1 MLSRIEVW
9 FRWARRSLSR
19 SHWLAKLLQ
28 LPVSTGSGVRPGL
41 LMLQVDGLSQPELQ
55 RALERGEM
63 PFLRRL
69 LKKEHY
75 TLHAHY
81 SGLPATTPAVQA
93 ELFYGIKTAVPAFS
107 FCDHCSGNSVK
118 MLQPDTAAQVE
129 DALTKKSAAALLKDG
144 SAYSNI
150 YTGGAT
156 ESHFCAS
163 ALGWGPALRSANPLV
178 LMVLIIT
185 NLYSVLRI
193 IGLFFLE
200 LGLALA
206 DFFRGLIKGH
216 DFFSELKFVPT
227 RVAISIVLRELCVIG
242 GKIDLSR
249 GMPVVH
255 INFLGY
261 DEQSHRR
268 GPSSLFAHWTLKG
281 IDDSI
286 ARLWR
291 AANRSKWRKYEV
303 WIYSDHGQAKVRP
316 YHQLRG
322 YSLEQAVDQSFARL
336 HPQPV
341 RPSVRKADSI
351 QTQRVRLL
359 GGNKVQRLLAVHGSH
374 TNVARPKATES
385 ATENVAEATIQ
396 VTALGPVGHIY
407 FPVPLTEQDSRFVAT
422 ALTKEHKVPLVLQLE
437 APDRL
442 RATTDDGDFYLPQD
456 SARLFGAEHPFLD
469 SLSDD
474 LLRLCQHAD
483 AGDLVVMG
491 WRKGVTAQSFADE
504 NGAHA
509 GATPEETNGFALL
522 PADTSLVSGNNS
534 YLRPCDL
541 YHAAL
546 HYLGRSQQP
555 QAPSRSVRP
564 AEQTGT
570 LRVMTYNV
578 HSCIGL
584 DGKVDVERVARV
596 IAQANPDVVALQE
609 LDVGRDR
616 SLGLDQAQ
624 LIARYLEME
633 FHFHP
638 AMHMEEERYGD
649 AILTHLPLRLIKAG
663 PLPGLA
669 DKPKLEPRGA
679 IWAAVQFNGQEV
691 QIINTHLGL
700 QPRERLAQIDC
711 LLGND
716 WLGHPDCRG
725 PVVLCGDLNAQ
736 PNSQVCRRISTQLK
750 DSQTLLAQH
759 RPAGTFPSRFAA
771 LRIDHIFISKT
782 LAVTAIDIPG
792 SQLARVASDHLP
804 LLVQLQIPRG
814 AGAAVV

>member
-9 FRWARRSLSR
+9 LRWLRRSLSR
-19 SHWLAKLLQ
+19 SHWLARLLQ
-28 LPVSTGSGVRPGL
+28 LPVSQGSAVRPGL
-41 LMLQVDGLSQPELQ
+41 IMLQIDGLSQPELQ
-55 RALERGEM
+55 RALARGEM
-63 PFLRRL
+63 PFLQRL
-69 LKKEHY
+69 LKREHH

-107 FCDHCSGNSVK
+107 FCDHCSGRIVR
-118 MLQPDTAAQVE
+118 MLEPDAAAQVE
-129 DALTKKSAAALLKDG
+129 QRLTKMSDEALLQDG
-144 SAYSNI
+144 SAYANI
-150 YTGGAT
+150 YTGGAA
-156 ESHFCAS
+156 EPHFCAS

-178 LMVLIIT
+178 LAVLIIT

-193 IGLFFLE
+193 IGLFFFE
-200 LGLALA
+200 LGLALS
-206 DFFRGLIKGH
+206 DFVRGLVKGQ
-216 DFFSELKFVPT
+216 DFLSELKFVPT

-249 GMPVVH
+249 GMPIVH

-268 GPSSLFAHWTLKG
+268 GPSSRFAHWTLKG

-291 AANRSKWRKYEV
+291 AANRSEWRRYEV

-316 YHQLRG
+316 YHQLQG
-322 YSLEQAVDQSFARL
+322 YPLQQAVEQSFDKLKAR
-336 HPQPV
+336 PAAV
-341 RPSVRKADSI
+341 RQQMADSI

-359 GGNKVQRLLAVHGSH
+359 GGNKVQRLFAVRDNNANAAKDGAVS
-374 TNVARPKATES
+374 NS
-385 ATENVAEATIQ
+385 ATKDNAADIAAIQ
-396 VTALGPVGHIY
+396 VAALGPVGHIY
-407 FPVPLTEQDSRFVAT
+407 APAPLTAQDSRFIAT
-422 ALTKEHKVPLVLQLE
+422 ALATEHKVPVVLVLE
-437 APDRL
+437 AVDRL
-442 RATTDDGDFYLPQD
+442 RATTDEGDFYLPQD
-456 SARLFGAEHPFLD
+456 AARLFGAEHPFLD
-469 SLSDD
+469 SLSED

-483 AGDLVVMG
+483 AGDFVVMG
-491 WRKGVTAQSFADE
+491 WRNGVTAQSFADE

-522 PADTSLVSGNNS
+522 PADAPLSSAVNS
-534 YLRPCDL
+534 YLRPGDL
-541 YHAAL
+541 YNAAL
-546 HYLGRSQQP
+546 HYLGRKQQP
-555 QAPSRSVRP
+555 P
-564 AEQTGT
+564 AERRSAVRSEQTDI

-584 DGKVDVERVARV
+584 DGKVDVERIARV
-596 IAQANPDVVALQE
+596 IALANPDVVALQE

-616 SLGLDQAQ
+616 SFGLDQAQ

-649 AILTHLPLRLIKAG
+649 AILTHLPLRLVKAG

-669 DKPKLEPRGA
+669 DKPELEPRGA
-679 IWAAVQFNGQEV
+679 IWVAVEWHGQEV

-700 QPRERLAQIDC
+700 NSRERLAQINC
-711 LLGND
+711 LLGQD
-716 WLGHPDCRG
+716 WLRHPDCNG
-725 PVVLCGDLNAQ
+725 PVILCGDLNAQ
-736 PNSQVCRRISTQLK
+736 PTSVLCRRLGAQLQ
-750 DSQTLLAQH
+750 DVQTAVAQH

-771 LRIDHIFISKT
+771 LRIDHIFVSQAV
-782 LAVTAIDIPG
+782 AVTAIDIPG
-792 SQLARVASDHLP
+792 SQLAKVASDHLP
-804 LLVQLQIPRG
+804 LLAQLHIQRRG
-814 AGAAVV
+814 S

>member
-1 MLSRIEVW
+1 MIIRVSVW
-9 FRWARRSLSR
+9 LRWLRRAVSR
-19 SHWLAKLLQ
+19 SRCLARLLQ
-28 LPVSTGSGVRPGL
+28 LPVSKGSAVRPGL
-41 LMLQVDGLSQPELQ
+41 IMLQIDGLSKIELE
-55 RALERGEM
+55 RALDRGEM
-63 PFLRRL
+63 PFLCRL
-69 LKKEHY
+69 LQREHY
-75 TLHAHY
+75 SLHAQY

-93 ELFYGIKTAVPAFS
+93 ELFYGIPGAVPAFS
-107 FCDHCSGNSVK
+107 FCDHRTGKIVR

-129 DALTKKSAAALLKDG
+129 QRLAGQTKAALLKDG
-144 SAYSNI
+144 SVYADMF
-150 YTGGAT
+150 TGGAA

-163 ALGWGPALRSANPLV
+163 SLGWGSALRSANPLV
-178 LMVLIIT
+178 LLVLFIT

-193 IGLFFLE
+193 AGLFCLE
-200 LGLALA
+200 VGLALR
-206 DFFRGLIKGH
+206 DFFRGQVKGH
-216 DFFSELKFVPT
+216 DFFNELKFVPT

-249 GMPVVH
+249 GMPIVH

-268 GPSSLFAHWTLKG
+268 GPSSRFAHWTLKG

-291 AANRSKWRKYEV
+291 AAHRSEWRNYEV
-303 WIYSDHGQAKVRP
+303 WIHSDHGQAKVVQ
-316 YHQLRG
+316 YSQLHG
-322 YSLEQAVDQSFARL
+322 YPLQHAVEQCFDRLSSESPLAR
-336 HPQPV
+336 
-341 RPSVRKADSI
+341 SAAKGGI

-359 GGNKVQRLLAVHGSH
+359 GGKRVQRVFAVERSEDSDADDGIK
-374 TNVARPKATES
+374 VA
-385 ATENVAEATIQ
+385 
-396 VTALGPVGHIY
+396 ALGPVGHIY
-407 FPVPLTEQDSRFVAT
+407 APQPLSEPELHFIATELATRYQVPIVLTVESEQC
-422 ALTKEHKVPLVLQLE
+422 
-437 APDRL
+437 L
-442 RATTDDGDFYLPQD
+442 RATTSDGDYYLPKD
-456 SARLFGAEHPFLD
+456 AAELFGSEHPFLD

-474 LLRLCQHAD
+474 LLRLCHHAD

-491 WRKGVTAQSFADE
+491 WREGLTPLTFADE

-509 GATPEETNGFALL
+509 GATPEETTGFALL
-522 PADTSLVSGNNS
+522 PADVALPPAGSR
-534 YLRPCDL
+534 YMRPYDL
-541 YHAAL
+541 YQAAL
-546 HYLGRSQQP
+546 HYLGRTSRQP
-555 QAPSRSVRP
+555 VTRDKTRADT
-564 AEQTGT
+564 AEG

-584 DGKVDVERVARV
+584 DGKVDIERVARV

-624 LIARYLEME
+624 LIARYLQME

-649 AILTHLPLRLIKAG
+649 AILTRLPLRLIKAG

-679 IWAAVQFNGQEV
+679 IWAAVEFNGQEV

-711 LLGND
+711 LLGKD

-736 PNSQVCRRISTQLK
+736 PNSQVCRRIAAQLQ
-750 DSQTLLAQH
+750 DSQTVLAQH

-771 LRIDHIFISKT
+771 LRIDHIFVSQAV
-782 LAVTAIDIPG
+782 AVTAITIPG
-792 SQLARVASDHLP
+792 SQLAKVASDHLP
-804 LLVQLQIPRG
+804 LLAQLRIPRDT
-814 AGAAVV
+814 APVAD

>member
-1 MLSRIEVW
+1 MIIRVSVW
-9 FRWARRSLSR
+9 LRWLRRAVSR
-19 SHWLAKLLQ
+19 SRWLARLLQ
-28 LPVSTGSGVRPGL
+28 LPVSKGSAVRPGL
-41 LMLQVDGLSQPELQ
+41 IMLQIDGLSKIELE
-55 RALERGEM
+55 RALDRGEM

-69 LKKEHY
+69 LQREHY
-75 TLHAHY
+75 SLHAQY

-93 ELFYGIKTAVPAFS
+93 ELFYGIPGAVPAFS
-107 FCDHCSGNSVK
+107 FCDHRTGKIVR
-118 MLQPDTAAQVE
+118 MLQPDTAAKVE
-129 DALTKKSAAALLKDG
+129 QRLAGQTKAALLKDG
-144 SAYSNI
+144 SVYADMF
-150 YTGGAT
+150 TGGAA

-163 ALGWGPALRSANPLV
+163 SLGWGSALRSANPLV
-178 LMVLIIT
+178 LLVLFIT

-193 IGLFFLE
+193 AGLFCLE
-200 LGLALA
+200 VGLALR
-206 DFFRGLIKGH
+206 DFFRGQVKGH
-216 DFFSELKFVPT
+216 DFFNELKFVPT

-249 GMPVVH
+249 GMPIVH

-268 GPSSLFAHWTLKG
+268 GPSSRFAHWTLKG

-291 AANRSKWRKYEV
+291 AAHRSEWRNYEV
-303 WIYSDHGQAKVRP
+303 WIHSDHGQAKVVQ
-316 YHQLRG
+316 YSQLHG
-322 YSLEQAVDQSFARL
+322 YPLQHAVEQCFDRLSSESPLAR
-336 HPQPV
+336 
-341 RPSVRKADSI
+341 SAAKGGI

-359 GGNKVQRLLAVHGSH
+359 GGKRVQRVFAVERSEDSEADDGIK
-374 TNVARPKATES
+374 VA
-385 ATENVAEATIQ
+385 
-396 VTALGPVGHIY
+396 ALGPVGHIY
-407 FPVPLTEQDSRFVAT
+407 APQPLSEPELHFIATELATRYQVPIVLTVESEQC
-422 ALTKEHKVPLVLQLE
+422 
-437 APDRL
+437 L
-442 RATTDDGDFYLPQD
+442 RATTSDGDYYLPKD
-456 SARLFGAEHPFLD
+456 AAKLFGSEHPFLD

-474 LLRLCQHAD
+474 LLRLCHHAD

-491 WRKGVTAQSFADE
+491 WREGLTPLTFADE

-509 GATPEETNGFALL
+509 GATPEETTGFALL
-522 PADTSLVSGNNS
+522 PADIALPPAGRR
-534 YLRPCDL
+534 YMRPHDL
-541 YHAAL
+541 YQAAL
-546 HYLGRSQQP
+546 HYLGRTNHQP
-555 QAPSRSVRP
+555 VTRDKTRADT
-564 AEQTGT
+564 AEG

-584 DGKVDVERVARV
+584 DGKVDIERVARV

-624 LIARYLEME
+624 LIARYLQME

-649 AILTHLPLRLIKAG
+649 AILTRLPLRLIKAG

-679 IWAAVQFNGQEV
+679 IWAAVEFNGQEV

-711 LLGND
+711 LLGKD

-736 PNSQVCRRISTQLK
+736 PNSQVCRRIAAQLQ
-750 DSQTLLAQH
+750 DSQTVLAQH

-771 LRIDHIFISKT
+771 LRIDHIFVSRT
-782 LAVTAIDIPG
+782 VAVTAIAIPG
-792 SQLARVASDHLP
+792 SQLAKVASDHLP
-804 LLVQLQIPRG
+804 LLAQLRITRDT
-814 AGAAVV
+814 AR

>member
-1 MLSRIEVW
+1 MIIRVSVW
-9 FRWARRSLSR
+9 LRWLRRAVSR
-19 SHWLAKLLQ
+19 SRWLARLLQ
-28 LPVSTGSGVRPGL
+28 LPVSKGSAVRPGL
-41 LMLQVDGLSQPELQ
+41 IMLQIDGLSKIELE
-55 RALERGEM
+55 RALDRGEM

-69 LKKEHY
+69 LQREHY
-75 TLHAHY
+75 SLHAQY

-93 ELFYGIKTAVPAFS
+93 ELFYGIPGAVPAFS
-107 FCDHCSGNSVK
+107 FCDHRTGKIVR
-118 MLQPDTAAQVE
+118 MLQPDTAAKVE
-129 DALTKKSAAALLKDG
+129 QRLAGQTKAALLKDG
-144 SAYSNI
+144 SVYADMF
-150 YTGGAT
+150 TGGAA

-163 ALGWGPALRSANPLV
+163 SLGWGSALRSANPLV
-178 LMVLIIT
+178 LLVLFIT

-193 IGLFFLE
+193 AGLFCLE
-200 LGLALA
+200 VGLALR
-206 DFFRGLIKGH
+206 DFFRGQVKGH
-216 DFFSELKFVPT
+216 DFFNELKFVPT

-249 GMPVVH
+249 GMPIVH

-268 GPSSLFAHWTLKG
+268 GPSSRFAHWTLKG

-291 AANRSKWRKYEV
+291 AAHRSEWRNYEV
-303 WIYSDHGQAKVRP
+303 WIHSDHGQAKVVQ
-316 YHQLRG
+316 YSQLHG
-322 YSLEQAVDQSFARL
+322 YPLQHAVEQCFDRLSSESPLAR
-336 HPQPV
+336 
-341 RPSVRKADSI
+341 SAAKGGI

-359 GGNKVQRLLAVHGSH
+359 GGKRVQRVFAVERSEDSDADDGIK
-374 TNVARPKATES
+374 VA
-385 ATENVAEATIQ
+385 
-396 VTALGPVGHIY
+396 ALGPVGHIY
-407 FPVPLTEQDSRFVAT
+407 APQPLSEPELHFIATELATRYQVPIVLTVESEQC
-422 ALTKEHKVPLVLQLE
+422 
-437 APDRL
+437 L
-442 RATTDDGDFYLPQD
+442 RATTSDGDYYLPKD
-456 SARLFGAEHPFLD
+456 AAKLFGSEHPFLD

-474 LLRLCQHAD
+474 LLRLCHHAD

-491 WRKGVTAQSFADE
+491 WREGLTPLTFADE

-509 GATPEETNGFALL
+509 GATPEETTGFALL
-522 PADTSLVSGNNS
+522 PADIALPPAGRR
-534 YLRPCDL
+534 YMRPHDL
-541 YHAAL
+541 YQAAL
-546 HYLGRSQQP
+546 HYLGRTNHQP
-555 QAPSRSVRP
+555 VTRDKTRADT
-564 AEQTGT
+564 AEG

-584 DGKVDVERVARV
+584 DGKVDIERVARV

-679 IWAAVQFNGQEV
+679 IWAAVEFNGREV

-711 LLGND
+711 LLGKD

-736 PNSQVCRRISTQLK
+736 PNSQVCRRIAAQLQ
-750 DSQTLLAQH
+750 DSQTVLAQH

-771 LRIDHIFISKT
+771 LRIDHIFVSQT
-782 LAVTAIDIPG
+782 VAVTAIAIPG
-792 SQLARVASDHLP
+792 SQLAKVASDHLP
-804 LLVQLQIPRG
+804 LLAQLRITRDTAPV
-814 AGAAVV
+814 AN

>member
-19 SHWLAKLLQ
+19 SHWLARLLQ

-41 LMLQVDGLSQPELQ
+41 IMLQIDGLSQPELQ
-55 RALERGEM
+55 RALDRGEM

-75 TLHAHY
+75 RLHAHY

-93 ELFYGIKTAVPAFS
+93 ELFYGVKTAVPAFS
-107 FCDHCSGNSVK
+107 YCDHCSGRVVK

-129 DALTKKSAAALLKDG
+129 ERLTKMSDEALLKDG

-150 YTGGAT
+150 YTGGAA

-178 LMVLIIT
+178 LLVLIIT

-200 LGLALA
+200 FGLALG
-206 DFFRGLIKGH
+206 DFLRGLIKGH
-216 DFFSELKFVPT
+216 DFLSELKFVPT

-291 AANRSKWRKYEV
+291 AANRAQWRRYEV

-316 YHQLRG
+316 YHQVQG
-322 YSLEQAVDQSFARL
+322 YSLEQAVEQSFARL
-336 HPQPV
+336 HAQPV
-341 RPSVRKADSI
+341 SPSVRKADSI

-359 GGNKVQRLLAVHGSH
+359 GGNKVQRLFAVRGGHANTAHAITTGE
-374 TNVARPKATES
+374 KATE
-385 ATENVAEATIQ
+385 AAIQ
-396 VTALGPVGHIY
+396 VAALGPVGHIY
-407 FPVPLTEQDSRFVAT
+407 FPAPLTEQDCRFITT
-422 ALTKEHKVPLVLQLE
+422 ALVVEHKVPLVLRLE

-442 RATTDDGDFYLPQD
+442 LATTADGDFYLPQD
-456 SARLFGAEHPFLD
+456 SARIFGAEHPFLD

-474 LLRLCQHAD
+474 VLRLCQHAD

-491 WRKGVTAQSFADE
+491 WRNGVTAQSFADE

-522 PADTSLVSGNNS
+522 PADTLLVPGNNS
-534 YLRPCDL
+534 YLRPRDL

-546 HYLGRSQQP
+546 HYLGRSQQ
-555 QAPSRSVRP
+555 QAPSRSARP
-564 AEQTGT
+564 AEQTDT

-596 IAQANPDVVALQE
+596 IAQARPDVVALQE

-649 AILTHLPLRLIKAG
+649 AILTHLPLRLVKAG
-663 PLPGLA
+663 PLPGLT

-700 QPRERLAQIDC
+700 QPRERLAQIEC
-711 LLGND
+711 LLGKD
-716 WLGHPDCRG
+716 WLGHADCRG
-725 PVVLCGDLNAQ
+725 PVILCGDLNAQ
-736 PNSQVCRRISTQLK
+736 PNSEVCQRIKVQLH
-750 DSQTLLAQH
+750 DAQTALKPH

-771 LRIDHIFISKT
+771 LRIDHIFVSKELT
-782 LAVTAIDIPG
+782 VTGIEIPG
-792 SQLARVASDHLP
+792 TQLAKVASDHLP
-804 LLVQLQIPRG
+804 LLAQLRLPRHCG
-814 AGAAVV
+814 TTAD

>member
-19 SHWLAKLLQ
+19 SHWLARLLQ

-41 LMLQVDGLSQPELQ
+41 LMLQIDGLSQPELQ
-55 RALERGEM
+55 RALDRGEM

-93 ELFYGIKTAVPAFS
+93 ELFYGVKTAVPAFS
-107 FCDHCSGNSVK
+107 YCDHCSGSVVK

-129 DALTKKSAAALLKDG
+129 DRLTKMSDEALLKDG

-150 YTGGAT
+150 YTGGAA

-178 LMVLIIT
+178 LLVLIIT

-200 LGLALA
+200 LGLALG

-291 AANRSKWRKYEV
+291 AANRAQWRRYEV
-303 WIYSDHGQAKVRP
+303 WIYSDHGQAKVKP

-322 YSLEQAVDQSFARL
+322 YSLEQAVEQSFARL
-336 HPQPV
+336 HAQPV
-341 RPSVRKADSI
+341 SPSVRKADSI

-359 GGNKVQRLLAVHGSH
+359 GGNKVQRLFAVRGGPA
-374 TNVARPKATES
+374 NAGQDRVTE
-385 ATENVAEATIQ
+385 AAIQ
-396 VTALGPVGHIY
+396 VAALGPVGHIY
-407 FPVPLTEQDSRFVAT
+407 FPAPLTEQDYHFVAT
-422 ALTKEHKVPLVLQLE
+422 ELVVEHKVPLVLRLE
-437 APDRL
+437 APDLL
-442 RATTDDGDFYLPQD
+442 RATTDDGDFYLPHD
-456 SARLFGAEHPFLD
+456 SARIFGAEHPFLD

-491 WRKGVTAQSFADE
+491 WRNGVTAQSFADE

-522 PADTSLVSGNNS
+522 PADTLLVSGNNS
-534 YLRPCDL
+534 YLRPRDL

-546 HYLGRSQQP
+546 HYLGRSPQQ
-555 QAPSRSVRP
+555 QAPSRSARP
-564 AEQTGT
+564 AEQTDT

-649 AILTHLPLRLIKAG
+649 AILTHLPLRLVKAG

-669 DKPKLEPRGA
+669 DRPKLEPRGA

-711 LLGND
+711 LLGKD
-716 WLGHPDCRG
+716 WLGHADCRG

-736 PNSQVCRRISTQLK
+736 PNSQVCRRITAQLQ

-771 LRIDHIFISKT
+771 LRIDHIFVSQAV
-782 LAVTAIDIPG
+782 AVTAVDIPS
-792 SQLARVASDHLP
+792 SQLAKVASDHLP
-804 LLVQLQIPRG
+804 LLVQLRIPHD
-814 AGAAVV
+814 AASMTD

>member
-1 MLSRIEVW
+1 MIIRVSVW
-9 FRWARRSLSR
+9 LRWLRRAVSR
-19 SHWLAKLLQ
+19 SRWLARLLQ
-28 LPVSTGSGVRPGL
+28 LPVSKGSAVRPGL
-41 LMLQVDGLSQPELQ
+41 IMLQIDGLSKIELE
-55 RALERGEM
+55 RALDRGEM

-69 LKKEHY
+69 LQREHY
-75 TLHAHY
+75 SLHAQY

-93 ELFYGIKTAVPAFS
+93 ELFYGIPGAVPAFS
-107 FCDHCSGNSVK
+107 FCDHRTGKIVR
-118 MLQPDTAAQVE
+118 MLQPDTAAKVE
-129 DALTKKSAAALLKDG
+129 QRLAGQTKAALLKDG
-144 SAYSNI
+144 SVYADMF
-150 YTGGAT
+150 TGGAA

-163 ALGWGPALRSANPLV
+163 SLGWGSALRSANPLV
-178 LMVLIIT
+178 LLVLFIT

-193 IGLFFLE
+193 AGLFCLE
-200 LGLALA
+200 VGLALR
-206 DFFRGLIKGH
+206 DFFRGQVKGH
-216 DFFSELKFVPT
+216 DFFNELKFVPT

-249 GMPVVH
+249 GMPIVH

-268 GPSSLFAHWTLKG
+268 GPSSRFAHWTLKG

-291 AANRSKWRKYEV
+291 AAHRSEWRNYEV
-303 WIYSDHGQAKVRP
+303 WIHSDHGQAKVVQ
-316 YHQLRG
+316 YSQLHG
-322 YSLEQAVDQSFARL
+322 YPLQHAVEQCFDRLSSESPLAR
-336 HPQPV
+336 
-341 RPSVRKADSI
+341 SAAKGGI

-359 GGNKVQRLLAVHGSH
+359 GGKRVQRVFAVERSEDSEADDGIK
-374 TNVARPKATES
+374 VA
-385 ATENVAEATIQ
+385 
-396 VTALGPVGHIY
+396 ALGPVGHIY
-407 FPVPLTEQDSRFVAT
+407 APQPLSEPELHFIATELATRYQVPIVLTVESEQC
-422 ALTKEHKVPLVLQLE
+422 
-437 APDRL
+437 L
-442 RATTDDGDFYLPQD
+442 RATTSDGDYYLPKD
-456 SARLFGAEHPFLD
+456 AAKLFGSEHPFLD

-474 LLRLCQHAD
+474 LLRLCHHAD

-491 WRKGVTAQSFADE
+491 WREGLTPLTFADE

-509 GATPEETNGFALL
+509 GATPEETTGFALL
-522 PADTSLVSGNNS
+522 PADIALPPAGSR
-534 YLRPCDL
+534 YMRPHDL
-541 YHAAL
+541 YQAAL
-546 HYLGRSQQP
+546 HYLGRTNHQP
-555 QAPSRSVRP
+555 VTRDKTRADT
-564 AEQTGT
+564 AEG

-624 LIARYLEME
+624 LIARYLQME

-649 AILTHLPLRLIKAG
+649 AILTRLPLRLIKAG

-679 IWAAVQFNGQEV
+679 IWAAVEFNGQEV

-711 LLGND
+711 LLGKD

-736 PNSQVCRRISTQLK
+736 PNSQVCRRIAAQLQ
-750 DSQTLLAQH
+750 DSQTVLAQH

-771 LRIDHIFISKT
+771 LRIDHIFVSQAV
-782 LAVTAIDIPG
+782 AVTAITIPG
-792 SQLARVASDHLP
+792 SQLAKVASDHLP
-804 LLVQLQIPRG
+804 LLAQLRITRDT
-814 AGAAVV
+814 AR

>member
-1 MLSRIEVW
+1 MLSRVTVW
-9 FRWARRSLSR
+9 LRWVRRSLSR
-19 SHWLAKLLQ
+19 SHWLARLLQ
-28 LPVSTGSGVRPGL
+28 LPVSQGPGVRPGL
-41 LMLQVDGLSQPELQ
+41 VMLQIDGLSQPELQ
-55 RALERGEM
+55 QALQRGEM
-63 PFLRRL
+63 PFLHRL
-69 LKKEHY
+69 LQREHY

-107 FCDHCSGNSVK
+107 FCDHCSGRIVR
-118 MLQPDTAAQVE
+118 MLEPDAAAQVE
-129 DALTKKSAAALLKDG
+129 ARLEKLSEQPLLKDG
-144 SAYSNI
+144 SAYANI
-150 YTGGAT
+150 FTGGAA

-178 LMVLIIT
+178 LAVLIMT

-200 LGLALA
+200 FGLALS
-206 DFFRGLIKGH
+206 DLVRGLVKGQ
-216 DFFSELKFVPT
+216 DFLSELKFVPT

-249 GMPVVH
+249 GMPIVH

-268 GPSSLFAHWTLKG
+268 GPSSRFAHWTLKG

-291 AANRSKWRKYEV
+291 AANRSEWRRYEV
-303 WIYSDHGQAKVRP
+303 WIYSDHGQAKVQQ

-322 YSLEQAVDQSFARL
+322 YPLEQAVADSFQKLTAQPARTW
-336 HPQPV
+336 QAA
-341 RPSVRKADSI
+341 RDSI
-351 QTQRVRLL
+351 QTQRIRLL
-359 GGNKVQRLLAVHGSH
+359 GGTRTQRLFAVRGGK
-374 TNVARPKATES
+374 TEGDNPGTDDTDDGVAQ
-385 ATENVAEATIQ
+385 VA
-396 VTALGPVGHIY
+396 ALGPVGHIY
-407 FPVPLTEQDSRFVAT
+407 SPAELTTQDRHFIAT
-422 ALTKEHKVPLVLQLE
+422 ELAQVHKVPVVLTID

-442 RATTDDGDFYLPQD
+442 RATTDEGDFYLPQD
-456 SARLFGAEHPFLD
+456 AARLFGAEHPFLH
-469 SLSDD
+469 SLSED
-474 LLRLCQHAD
+474 LLRLCRHAD
-483 AGDLVVMG
+483 AGDFVVMG
-491 WRKGVTAQSFADE
+491 WRNGVEAQTFADE

-522 PADTSLVSGNNS
+522 PADAPLSTNDRG
-534 YLRPCDL
+534 YLRPGDI

-546 HYLGRSQQP
+546 RYLGRKQQQP
-555 QAPSRSVRP
+555 AARRS
-564 AEQTGT
+564 AAQSEQTDS

-584 DGKVDVERVARV
+584 DGKVDVERIARV
-596 IAQANPDVVALQE
+596 IALANPDVVALQE

-638 AMHMEEERYGD
+638 AMHLEEERYGD
-649 AILTHLPLRLIKAG
+649 AILTHLPLRLVKAG
-663 PLPGLA
+663 LLPGLA

-679 IWAAVQFNGQEV
+679 IWAAVEWHGQEV
-691 QIINTHLGL
+691 HIINTHLGL
-700 QPRERLAQIDC
+700 NSRERLAQIDC
-711 LLGND
+711 LLGPD

-725 PVVLCGDLNAQ
+725 PVVFCGDLNA
-736 PNSQVCRRISTQLK
+736 PPASEVCRRMRRQLQ
-750 DSQTLLAQH
+750 DAQTALAQH
-759 RPAGTFPSRFAA
+759 RPRQTFPSRFAA
-771 LRIDHIFISKT
+771 LRIDHIFTSKT
-782 LAVTAIDIPG
+782 LAVTAVAVPG
-792 SQLARVASDHLP
+792 SYLARVASDHLP
-804 LLVQLQIPRG
+804 LLAQLRIPRHS
-814 AGAAVV
+814 AASAD